1 VIVIGSGRGL
11 ALPLKKRRKEMKAET
26 LKQSKKGIKTIKS
39 MSYMKIVLSNNSKTI
54 CSIIFLL
61 PILELNLRLINT
73 PFSAGGFAPLTGG
86 KKIASLKILQVIDY
100 QLLNII
106 YSTKHIKILHEKTKK
121 EVKKC

>member
-1 VIVIGSGRGL
+1 
-11 ALPLKKRRKEMKAET
+11 MKAET

-39 MSYMKIVLSNNSKTI
+39 MSYMKIALSNNSKTI

-61 PILELNLRLINT
+61 PILELSLRLINT
-73 PFSAGGFAPLTGG
+73 PFFGRGLRPPLGGQN
-86 KKIASLKILQVIDY
+86 IASLEILQVIDY

-106 YSTKHIKILHEKTKK
+106 YSIKHIKILHEETKK